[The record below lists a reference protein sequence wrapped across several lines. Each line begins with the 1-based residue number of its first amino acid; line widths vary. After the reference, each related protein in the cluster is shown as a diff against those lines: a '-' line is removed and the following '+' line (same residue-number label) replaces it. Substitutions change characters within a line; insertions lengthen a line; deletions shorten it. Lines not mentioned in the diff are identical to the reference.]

1 MKDVE
6 KQERQ
11 QENQSSEENGGQD
24 GFVEAD
30 AVDDKLVAVVVV
42 VAW

>member
-1 MKDVE
+1 MKDVG
-6 KQERQ
+6 KQES

-30 AVDDKLVAVVVV
+30 VDVDDKVAVVVV
-42 VAW
+42 VAV